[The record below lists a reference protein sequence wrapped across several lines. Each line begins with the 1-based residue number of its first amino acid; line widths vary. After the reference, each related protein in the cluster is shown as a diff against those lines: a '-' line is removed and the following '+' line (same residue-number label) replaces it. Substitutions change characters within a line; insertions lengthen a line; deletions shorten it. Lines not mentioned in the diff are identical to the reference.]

1 MAYQIVD
8 SNYGKNWVKLL
19 HVTRNGPEHTIREW
33 EVCSELTLDSKDDYM
48 SGDNSAIIAT
58 DSQKNTI
65 YLLAKNHGLTTPE
78 EFGLLLCRHFLAQYS
93 HVNRV
98 NILIKQHPW
107 SRIQAADGPHEHAF
121 VTVREA
127 ERGCQVRQ
135 LRGQQATV
143 WAELNGLQVLK
154 TTQSSF
160 VNFVNDEYRSL
171 PDAQDRVF
179 STVVSARWRYVCSQR
194 PVDYDACW
202 SAVRE
207 AILELFA
214 GPARGG
220 IFSPSVQNT
229 LYLTQVRV
237 LNRLPDVAEIEMVMP
252 NKHYFSVD
260 LSKFP
265 RVGSASNDE
274 VFLPVDKP
282 SGNIRCVLAR
292 ANSKL

>member
-19 HVTRNGPEHTIREW
+19 HVTRNGPQHTIREW
-33 EVCSELTLDSKDDYM
+33 EVCSELTLDSKKDYLT
-48 SGDNSAIIAT
+48 GDNSDIIAT

-65 YLLAKNHGLTTPE
+65 YLLAKNHGLKTPE
-78 EFGLLLCRHFLAQYS
+78 EFGLLLCRHYLAKYA

-98 NILIKQHPW
+98 NIIIKQHPW
-107 SRIQAADGPHEHAF
+107 DRLQTKDGAHEHAF
-121 VTVREA
+121 VTIREA
-127 ERGCQVRQ
+127 ERSCQVRQ
-135 LRGQQATV
+135 LRGGQPTI

-154 TTQSSF
+154 TTQSAF
-160 VNFVNDEYRSL
+160 VNFVNDEFRSL
-171 PDAQDRVF
+171 PDMKDRIF
-179 STVVSARWRYVCSQR
+179 STVVSARWRYGSVGR
-194 PVDYDACW
+194 VDFDACW
-202 SAVRE
+202 AAVRG

-220 IFSPSVQNT
+220 LYSPSVQHT
-229 LYLTQVRV
+229 LHLTQVRV
-237 LNRLPDVAEIEMVMP
+237 LDQLPDVTEIEMVMP

-265 RVGSASNDE
+265 KVGSATNDE